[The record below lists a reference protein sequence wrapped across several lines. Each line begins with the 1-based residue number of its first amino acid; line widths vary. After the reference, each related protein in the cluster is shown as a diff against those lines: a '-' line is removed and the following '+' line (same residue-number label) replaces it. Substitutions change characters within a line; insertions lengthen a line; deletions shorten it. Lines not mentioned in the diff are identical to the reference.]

1 MKKTLSVM
9 ALSMMSLLSVA
20 HAESSGAY
28 LTDSRGAVVKSGTGL
43 CWRTGSWT
51 PAQATK
57 ECDEDLV
64 PKVNTPIEPSK
75 VMEKPKQ
82 VMEVP
87 KMVVPPRP
95 MTINLKEYFSFD
107 KSELSGESVE
117 KLSVLAAK
125 VKSLNLEV
133 VTVTG
138 FADRFGSDK
147 YNQVLSEKRAA
158 VVKEALI
165 SKGVPAD
172 KIYTEGKGESMPE
185 VECPGKKSAKVIECL
200 APNRRVD
207 VEVIGS
213 MKQE

>member
-20 HAESSGAY
+20 HAESSGGY

-43 CWRTGSWT
+43 CWRTGSWP
-51 PAQATK
+51 PAQATQ
-57 ECDEDLV
+57 ECDPDLV
-64 PKVNTPIEPSK
+64 KVEKPVEPSK

-95 MTINLKEYFSFD
+95 MTINLKEYFNFD
-107 KSELSGESVE
+107 KSDLTKESEE
-117 KLSVLAAK
+117 KLNMLASK
-125 VKSLNLEV
+125 IKSLNLEV

-138 FADRFGSDK
+138 FADRFGSED
-147 YNQVLSEKRAA
+147 YNQKLSEKRAA

-165 SKGVPAD
+165 SKGIDAN
-172 KIYTEGKGESMPE
+172 KIYTEGKGEFNPE

-213 MKQE
+213 EKQ

>member
-1 MKKTLSVM
+1 MKKTLNII
-9 ALSMMSLLSVA
+9 ALSVMSLLSVA
-20 HAESSGAY
+20 HAENTGSY
-28 LTDSRGAVVKSGTGL
+28 LTDSRGALVKSGTDL

-57 ECDEDLV
+57 ECDPELV
-64 PKVNTPIEPSK
+64 KVEKPVEPSK
-75 VMEKPKQ
+75 VIEKPKQ

-95 MTINLKEYFSFD
+95 VTINLKEYFNFD
-107 KSELSGESVE
+107 KSDLTTESAE
-117 KLSVLAAK
+117 KLNMLASK
-125 VKSLNLEV
+125 VKNLNLEV

-138 FADRFGSDK
+138 FADRFGSEE
-147 YNQVLSEKRAA
+147 YNQKLSEKRAA

-165 SKGVPAD
+165 SKGVAAN
-172 KIYTEGKGESMPE
+172 KIYTEGKGEFNPE

-213 MKQE
+213 EKQ

>member
-1 MKKTLSVM
+1 MKKTLSIM
-9 ALSMMSLLSVA
+9 ALSMVSLFSVA
-20 HAESSGAY
+20 HRESSGGY
-28 LTDSRGAVVKSGTGL
+28 LTDSRGAVVKSGTDL

-57 ECDEDLV
+57 ECDPELV
-64 PKVNTPIEPSK
+64 KVEKPVEPSK
-75 VMEKPKQ
+75 VIEKPKQ

-87 KMVVPPRP
+87 PRP
-95 MTINLKEYFSFD
+95 VTINLKEYFNFD
-107 KSELSGESVE
+107 KSDLTTESAE
-117 KLSVLAAK
+117 KLNMLAYK
-125 VKSLNLEV
+125 VKNLNLEV

-138 FADRFGSDK
+138 FTDRFGSEE
-147 YNQVLSEKRAA
+147 YNQKLSEKRAA

-165 SKGVPAD
+165 SKGIDAN
-172 KIYTEGKGESMPE
+172 KIYTEGKGEFNPE

-213 MKQE
+213 EKQ